1 MPAPPN
7 LAVFDRYR
15 ELIDDW
21 PAFHEALRRP
31 LPTVLWT
38 NTLRLSPEEVA
49 EDLRRDGHDI
59 EPIPWWPGAF
69 RLPAGARPGK
79 SLAFLTGCYHI
90 QEEVS
95 LLPIALL
102 DPRPGERVLD
112 LCAAPGNK
120 TLQAAVRME
129 NRGSVVANDK
139 SKHRVGVMR
148 RNVERLGVTCIA
160 LLQADASNLPR
171 ACGLFDRVLADVPC
185 SCEGTSRKNPEV
197 TRLPLRPGAR
207 ARGQAAILR
216 KALQKCRPGGRV
228 VYSTCTYAPEENE
241 AVVDTVLRELEPGTV
256 DILPASIP
264 SFRSLPGLCSWQG
277 RDYLPELSGALRVY
291 PHHNDTGGFFVTVLE
306 HRR

>member
-1 MPAPPN
+1 MAAPQN

-21 PAFHEALRRP
+21 PAFLDALRRP

-38 NTLRLSPEEVA
+38 NTLRLTPEALA
-49 EDLRRDGHDI
+49 EDLRRDGLEP
-59 EPIPWWPGAF
+59 EPILFWPGAF

-79 SLAFLTGCYHI
+79 SLAFLTGCFHI

-95 LLPIALL
+95 LLSIALL
-102 DPRPGERVLD
+102 DPRPGERLLD

-129 NRGSVVANDK
+129 DRGSVVANDK
-139 SKHRVGVMR
+139 SKHRLGVLR
-148 RNVERLGVTCIA
+148 RNVERLGLTSIA
-160 LLQADASNLPR
+160 LLQADAGNLPR
-171 ACGLFDRVLADVPC
+171 TCGLFDRVLADVPC

-197 TRLPLRPGAR
+197 TRLPLTPGAR

-216 KALQKCRPGGRV
+216 KAIRKCRPGGRL

-256 DILPASIP
+256 DIVEA
-264 SFRSLPGLCSWQG
+264 RLPGFRFAPGVVEWQG
-277 RDYLPELSGALRVY
+277 RQYLPELANTRRAY
-291 PHHNDTGGFFVTVLE
+291 PHHNDTGGFFVAVME
-306 HRR
+306 RRR